1 MPDAPLN
8 RLHHSIYPL
17 VVRLLAVL
25 DQLLEYVELS
35 RDTCVATLATVLTV
49 A

>member
-1 MPDAPLN
+1 MPDAPLTG
-8 RLHHSIYPL
+8 LHHSINPL
-17 VVRLLAVL
+17 VVRLLAVM

-35 RDTCVATLATVLTV
+35 RGTCVATLATVLMV